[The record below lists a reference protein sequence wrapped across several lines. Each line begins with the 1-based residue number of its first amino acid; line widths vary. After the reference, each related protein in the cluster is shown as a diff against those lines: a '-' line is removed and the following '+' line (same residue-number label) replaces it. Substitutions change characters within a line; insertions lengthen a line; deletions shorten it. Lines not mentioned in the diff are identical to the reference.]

1 MLNIKFEFIGGPND
15 GEVVEGKLGEPCD
28 AERHFL
34 LSNRGL
40 VGQRFAVASDYAI
53 DFLTGEGKN
62 AEHGIQRHYYVV
74 TDRQQKAGEVW
85 VRAEY
90 APDKGDSTP
99 RAHEQDAM
107 QEPTYLDGHLLIATP
122 RIDDPWFSRSV
133 VLVLDDSED
142 GTFGVILNRP
152 TRRTVSQLWE
162 KVSEDPCDNQLP
174 VHVGGP
180 DNGAVVVLHTDESA
194 ADAPILPGVFLSVEK
209 QKVERIIQQ
218 EKVPQRL
225 SLGTAS
231 WDAQQ
236 LEAELAEGDWLV
248 LQATKGLVFTEPEN
262 QWREAI
268 REFGLRFFRSIGV
281 KHIPDDASV
290 N

>member
-1 MLNIKFEFIGGPND
+1 M
-15 GEVVEGKLGEPCD
+15 
-28 AERHFL
+28 
-34 LSNRGL
+34 
-40 VGQRFAVASDYAI
+40 
-53 DFLTGEGKN
+53 
-62 AEHGIQRHYYVV
+62 
-74 TDRQQKAGEVW
+74 
-85 VRAEY
+85 RA
-90 APDKGDSTP
+90 P
-99 RAHEQDAM
+99 RN
-107 QEPTYLDGHLLIATP
+107 LDGYLLVATP

-142 GTFGVILNRP
+142 ETFGVILNRP

-162 KVSEDPCDNQLP
+162 KVSEVPCDNQLP

-180 DNGAVVVLHTDESA
+180 DNRAVVVLHTDESA
-194 ADAPILPGVFLSVEK
+194 ADAPILPGVFLTVEK

-218 EKVPQRL
+218 EEIPQRL

-248 LQATKGLVFTEPEN
+248 LRATKGLIFAEPEN

-268 REFGLRFFRSIGV
+268 REFGHRFFRSIGV